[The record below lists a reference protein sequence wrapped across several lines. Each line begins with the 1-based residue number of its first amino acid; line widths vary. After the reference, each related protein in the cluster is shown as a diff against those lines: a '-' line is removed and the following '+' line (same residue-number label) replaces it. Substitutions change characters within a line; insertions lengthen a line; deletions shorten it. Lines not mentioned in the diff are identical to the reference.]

1 MTAQFSR
8 HPLLVIGGALMLVQV
23 AAALLAPV
31 IAPYG
36 PNAQDIFARLRG
48 PGAAHWLGT
57 DNFGRDT
64 LSRILFG
71 YRTLFVVSGASLAG
85 ALLLGGT
92 LGVLAGY
99 RGGIFDRVAMRSMD
113 VLFAFPI
120 ILLAIGVIAV
130 LGPGA
135 LSTAAAIGIVYIPIF
150 ARVLRAPVLLLRES
164 EFVLAARASGASDR
178 RILLRHIAPNLSAII
193 LVQAS
198 LSLST
203 AILVEASL
211 SFLGLGT
218 QPPTPSL
225 GRMLA
230 ESRIFLSLD
239 PWVSVFSGA
248 AILLA
253 ALSFNVL
260 GDALQDRLDPRF
272 VERA

>member
-1 MTAQFSR
+1 M
-8 HPLLVIGGALMLVQV
+8 LLQL

-31 IAPYG
+31 LAPYG
-36 PNAQDIFARLRG
+36 PNAQDILARLRG
-48 PGAAHWLGT
+48 PGPAHLLGT

-71 YRTLFVVSGASLAG
+71 YRTLFLVSGASLAG
-85 ALLLGGT
+85 ALLVGGT
-92 LGVLAGY
+92 LGVLAAY

-135 LSTAAAIGIVYIPIF
+135 VSTAIAIGIVYMPIF
-150 ARVLRAPVLLLRES
+150 ARVLRAPALLLCQS
-164 EFVLAARASGASDR
+164 EFVTAARASGASDR
-178 RILLRHIAPNLSAII
+178 RILLRHIVPNLSAVI

-230 ESRIFLSLD
+230 ESRSFLSLD

-248 AILLA
+248 SILLA
-253 ALSFNVL
+253 ALSFNLL

-272 VERA
+272 RRS